1 MATLDEFLSQPRNV
15 VVVGIRRDGRPQAT
29 PNWFG
34 WDGERFYVSTTRD
47 RAKYKIFRR
56 DPRAELLFDDPEGFR
71 YVALSGT
78 VEILED
84 VRAELPRFRAIREKH
99 GRPVPADDELAGEL
113 IAEGRVLLAITPS
126 GPRATW
132 AVRGLD

>member
-15 VVVGIRRDGRPQAT
+15 VVVGIRKDGRPQAT
-29 PNWFG
+29 PNWFS
-34 WDGERFYVSTTRD
+34 WDGERFYVSTTRS

-56 DPRAELLFDDPEGFR
+56 DPRVELLFDDSEGFR
-71 YVALSGT
+71 YIVLSGT

-84 VRAELPRFRAIREKH
+84 VQAKLPHFRAIREKH
-99 GRPVPADDELAGEL
+99 GRPVTPDDQLAREL
-113 IAEGRVLLAITPS
+113 IADDRVLLAITPA

-132 AVRGLD
+132 TIHGLD

>member
-15 VVVGIRRDGRPQAT
+15 VVVGIRKDGRPQAT
-29 PNWFG
+29 PNWFT

-56 DPRAELLFDDPEGFR
+56 DPRVELLFDDSEGFR
-71 YVALSGT
+71 YVAFSGT

-84 VRAELPRFRAIREKH
+84 IQDQLPRFRAIGEKH
-99 GRPVPADDELAGEL
+99 GYPVPSDDQLAQDL
-113 IAEGRVLLAITPS
+113 IGEGRVLLAVTPE
-126 GPRATW
+126 GPRGTW
-132 AVRGLD
+132 SIRGLD

>member
-1 MATLDEFLSQPRNV
+1 MATLDEFLSEPRNV
-15 VVVGIRRDGRPQAT
+15 AVVGIRKDGRPQAT
-29 PNWFG
+29 PNWFS

-47 RAKYKIFRR
+47 RAKYKIFSR
-56 DPRAELLFDDPEGFR
+56 DPRVELLFDDSEGFR

-99 GRPVPADDELAGEL
+99 GRPVTPDDQLAQDL
-113 IAEGRVLLAITPS
+113 IDEGRVLLAITPN
-126 GPRATW
+126 GPRSTW
-132 AVRGLD
+132 TIHGLD